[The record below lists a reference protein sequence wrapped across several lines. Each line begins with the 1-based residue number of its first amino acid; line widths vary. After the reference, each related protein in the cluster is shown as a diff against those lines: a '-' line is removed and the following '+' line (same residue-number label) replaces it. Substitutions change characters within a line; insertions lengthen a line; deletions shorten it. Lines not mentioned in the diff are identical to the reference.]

1 MGSEDNKGIIPR
13 LNDELFR
20 AVRDKLESFKGDGDT
35 KFMITVSYL
44 EIYNEVIK
52 DLLNPSDK
60 KKLEIRQS
68 PTEGIYVEGLCELIV
83 RDAADVIRLIEQGNT
98 VRRVAATNM
107 NEQSSRSH
115 SCFTIALAQKTTT
128 ELAGGITREQV
139 VRAKINLVDLAGS
152 ERVEKTGA
160 TGATLKEGSAINMS
174 LQVLGRV
181 INALAEGR
189 KGGHVPYRD
198 SKLTRLLQESLGG
211 NSSTIMIAAV
221 SPADYNY
228 DETVSTLR
236 YANRAKSIANAVK
249 RNEDVNE
256 RMIRELKEEIEK
268 LKQKLLSEGQG
279 VVADPA
285 VSEEQRRRLQEL
297 EESQRS
303 AWEEK
308 ERLTEVHRVRQKLR
322 ELEEQTTTERAELVT
337 TAGILD
343 EDNKLRQRIQE
354 EERDK
359 ARAAIQAELSEARA
373 KLEKERD
380 EARGT
385 IEADFK
391 QQLTEARAQAL
402 EYRTQAIEFKGK
414 YKQSEMERLRLEQ
427 QISEL
432 AQKNGELEDRLVEAE
447 EAIAVTQQE
456 AEALATDKAN
466 VQRSLEDALEAA
478 KVKEVEYHRRL
489 EANQRQHSAQLEAM
503 VTDSRKSAEDREFQ
517 VFRALMDTF
526 QVERKELADKL
537 ESMRRLLSQ
546 ATQDMV
552 YLSLENNDLR
562 ERLAAA
568 VVWEPA
574 IHPTRSRAPTAA
586 TTVTNGHFSLNGNA
600 SSSGSEGGPSPTT
613 DGSGTPK
620 VKYRSG
626 AASPYRNGLAPKR

>member
-1 MGSEDNKGIIPR
+1 MAHLRKLKRINIEKTSLQKK
-13 LNDELFR
+13 EL
-20 AVRDKLESFKGDGDT
+20 L
-35 KFMITVSYL
+35 I
-44 EIYNEVIK
+44 
-52 DLLNPSDK
+52 K
-60 KKLEIRQS
+60 KKNLELRAALDENIPAYTALQQEYEVRRK
-68 PTEGIYVEGLCELIV
+68 EGL
-83 RDAADVIRLIEQGNT
+83 D
-98 VRRVAATNM
+98 
-107 NEQSSRSH
+107 
-115 SCFTIALAQKTTT
+115 T
-128 ELAGGITREQV
+128 ELLQSQMSE
-139 VRAKINLVDLAGS
+139 LLARIES
-152 ERVEKTGA
+152 D
-160 TGATLKEGSAINMS
+160 
-174 LQVLGRV
+174 
-181 INALAEGR
+181 R
-189 KGGHVPYRD
+189 K
-198 SKLTRLLQESLGG
+198 K
-211 NSSTIMIAAV
+211 
-221 SPADYNY
+221 Y
-228 DETVSTLR
+228 DER
-236 YANRAKSIANAVK
+236 KA
-249 RNEDVNE
+249 
-256 RMIRELKEEIEK
+256 
-268 LKQKLLSEGQG
+268 
-279 VVADPA
+279 
-285 VSEEQRRRLQEL
+285 
-297 EESQRS
+297 
-303 AWEEK
+303 
-308 ERLTEVHRVRQKLR
+308 EVHRVRQKLR

-503 VTDSRKSAEDREFQ
+503 VTDSRRSAEDREFQ

-546 ATQDMV
+546 ATQV
-552 YLSLENNDLR
+552 RGR
-562 ERLAAA
+562 EVGVR
-568 VVWEPA
+568 
-574 IHPTRSRAPTAA
+574 IQRGGGGGRK
-586 TTVTNGHFSLNGNA
+586 
-600 SSSGSEGGPSPTT
+600 EG
-613 DGSGTPK
+613 
-620 VKYRSG
+620 VKCTGR
-626 AASPYRNGLAPKR
+626 PYIEI